1 MPAMLTGV
9 TWEMAEQRQPSKVSK
24 RLWAAIATV
33 ALVLGLATWLLMRP
47 PAKVIAVGSLSL
59 PKPIEKCWVETHGK
73 RQALI
78 IVAIEDGQSWQ
89 VTIQGS
95 KLVCEPIRRLR
106 NAIEIRA
113 GFFDMDKD
121 GYPEFFPCRV

>member
-1 MPAMLTGV
+1 MV
-9 TWEMAEQRQPSKVSK
+9 R
-24 RLWAAIATV
+24 RLLARSHKNLFRWLSPI
-33 ALVLGLATWLLMRP
+33 LVITMLGLATWLLLRP

-95 KLVCEPIRRLR
+95 KLVCEPIQQLR
-106 NAIEIRA
+106 NAIGIRA